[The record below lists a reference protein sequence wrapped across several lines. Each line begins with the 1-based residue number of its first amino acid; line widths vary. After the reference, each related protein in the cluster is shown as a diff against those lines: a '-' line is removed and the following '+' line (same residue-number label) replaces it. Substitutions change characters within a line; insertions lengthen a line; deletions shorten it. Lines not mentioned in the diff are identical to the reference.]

1 MRHAGRLVTTA
12 VMIYAWS
19 VLVAGTPLRAL
30 DGHSN
35 AIDTLR
41 TKADR
46 AQPRDKCFL
55 YAKLVNQLTE
65 LAGQQF
71 SAGNYEEASATVV
84 LVRQYAEEIHLDV
97 TDDGRRLKDAELL
110 VRHSVFRWKDILHE
124 APFED
129 RMTLQTTLDQLDKVQ
144 AQLLIQVFKR

>member
-1 MRHAGRLVTTA
+1 VRHARRLVITA

-19 VLVAGTPLRAL
+19 LLVVGTPLRAL
-30 DGHSN
+30 DNHSN
-35 AIDTLR
+35 ALDTLR
-41 TKADR
+41 AKVVR

-84 LVRQYAEEIHLDV
+84 LVRQYADEMHLHV
-97 TDDGRRLKDAELL
+97 TDDGRKVKDAELL
-110 VRHSVFRWKDILHE
+110 MRHSIFRMKGILRE
-124 APFED
+124 APFEG
-129 RMTLQTTLDQLDKVQ
+129 RTTLQTTLEQLDKVQ
-144 AQLLIQVFKR
+144 DQLLIQVFKR